1 MSSAPRF
8 LLALL
13 MGAAVFLAASNSDP
27 LSEETE
33 GPVLDAIRVERIW
46 RQFPAAPGAAPHRV
60 HRRLTLH
67 GRGFRRAEAQPMV
80 NFRFDDGRNVPSP
93 WVEWEND
100 RRVVAWVPEICRG
113 TARVELRNPDG
124 LRTGLI
130 VDL

>member
-1 MSSAPRF
+1 MSSALNV

-13 MGAAVFLAASNSDP
+13 IGAAVFVAAGEHEEQR
-27 LSEETE
+27 SETN
-33 GPVLDAIRVERIW
+33 GPVLDSIRVDRVRRRMGPHGLE
-46 RQFPAAPGAAPHRV
+46 PAQTL

-67 GRGFRRAEAQPMV
+67 GRGFRQADGGPYV

-93 WVEWEND
+93 LVIWRTHRTVT
-100 RRVVAWVPEICRG
+100 AWVPEICRG